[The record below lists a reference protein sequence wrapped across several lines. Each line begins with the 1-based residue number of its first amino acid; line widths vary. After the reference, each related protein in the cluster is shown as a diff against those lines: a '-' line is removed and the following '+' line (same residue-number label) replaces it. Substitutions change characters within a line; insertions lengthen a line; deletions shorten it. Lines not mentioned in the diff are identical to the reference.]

1 MKKLWL
7 SLYKFYK
14 KLLFLK
20 RDNLKKDCLDV
31 YYLNVHRRNY
41 YQILKMI
48 YCLNHE
54 KLGFQMIK
62 KSRTWITYIKKKYLF
77 ATKSSC
83 ILNIAETRRISK
95 SKSHTIITRYVTFPC
110 NTRFKMTGLTPHVHI
125 RTVHLT
131 VCIYHV
137 TYTLQS
143 ESTLY
148 S

>member
-1 MKKLWL
+1 MKKSIGQLKTTWRHYLAWFEFQYILYNLNNLTSLSRFWKYILLLVWFLFIFFFFLLLFLLYIFFELSTMKKLWL

-54 KLGFQMIK
+54 KLGFQMI
-62 KSRTWITYIKKKYLF
+62 
-77 ATKSSC
+77 
-83 ILNIAETRRISK
+83 
-95 SKSHTIITRYVTFPC
+95 
-110 NTRFKMTGLTPHVHI
+110 
-125 RTVHLT
+125 
-131 VCIYHV
+131 
-137 TYTLQS
+137 
-143 ESTLY
+143 
-148 S
+148 